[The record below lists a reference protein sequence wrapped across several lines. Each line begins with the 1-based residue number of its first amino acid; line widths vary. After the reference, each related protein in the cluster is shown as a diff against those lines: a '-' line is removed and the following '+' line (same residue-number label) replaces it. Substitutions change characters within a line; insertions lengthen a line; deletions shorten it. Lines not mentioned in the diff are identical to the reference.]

1 MGRSRGRPYADHVEN
16 DANPRPG
23 LTVRG
28 DGPPIVMIHGF
39 TQTRACW
46 GPFAENLAE
55 DHRLLLLDAPGHAD
69 SSVLRADL
77 VEGADLLA
85 QAVGRG
91 TYLGYSMGGRF
102 ALHIA
107 LQHPELVERLI
118 LISTT
123 AGMDDDAERARRREA
138 DDTLATHIEDI
149 GVEMF
154 VDEWLAQPM
163 FSSLGADAA
172 LADLRKANTA
182 TGLASSL
189 RLAGTGTQSP
199 LWLRIHELD
208 MPVLVIAGAND
219 AKFLAH
225 ARRLV
230 ETIGPNAEL
239 EIIPEVGHSAQLEDP
254 RATAMIVREWLSRR

>member
-1 MGRSRGRPYADHVEN
+1 MGLGRGRPYANHVEN

-39 TQTRACW
+39 TQTKACW
-46 GPFAENLAE
+46 GPFAEDLAE
-55 DHRLLLLDAPGHAD
+55 DHQLLLLDAPGHGD
-69 SSVLRADL
+69 SSARMADL
-77 VEGADLLA
+77 VDGADFLA
-85 QAVGRG
+85 QTGGRG

-107 LQHPELVERLI
+107 IQHPALVERLI

-123 AGMDDDAERARRREA
+123 AGIDDDAERSRRREA
-138 DDTLATHIEDI
+138 DETLATHIEDI
-149 GVEMF
+149 GVEIF

-163 FSSLGADAA
+163 FSSIAVDAS
-172 LADLRKANTA
+172 LADFRKANTA
-182 TGLASSL
+182 SGLASSL

-199 LWLRIHELD
+199 LWALIHELN

-219 AKFLAH
+219 EKFVAL

-230 ETIGPNAEL
+230 EMIGSNAQL
-239 EIIPEVGHSAQLEDP
+239 EIIPVVGHSAQLENP
-254 RATAMIVREWLSRR
+254 ARTATIVREWLSR